1 MKKIVLLMFL
11 LAFSVSGCNKTTA
24 QEADVKQEEA
34 TQEKSET
41 LQEEIPEEEAVEEE
55 PSYKIIENAYPKGTI
70 EEYRLPDDSKAHYVV
85 KLHDDEVPYELY
97 FTCDLPYAEKI
108 STSFLKGDAG
118 QFILGGMSKTEGNN
132 YSFGIYP
139 NQLTVQE
146 FEEFAGYT
154 KEEFLSYFVEHTG
167 RSYSEDGY
175 YHETITEDLIRV
187 TAELEGQSGNVCAG
201 IVLDKAQGLKYKYNF
216 GHFGDEEGYD
226 KNAIIQAAESICI
239 VNEDYTE
246 QP

>member
-11 LAFSVSGCNKTTA
+11 LAFSVSGCNKTAT
-24 QEADVKQEEA
+24 QEPEVTQEEA
-34 TQEKSET
+34 SQEKSET
-41 LQEEIPEEEAVEEE
+41 LQEEILEEEAVEEE
-55 PSYKIIENAYPKGTI
+55 PSYKIIENEYPKGTI

-97 FTCDLPYAEKI
+97 FTCDLPYAELI
-108 STSFLKGDAG
+108 STGFLKGDAG
-118 QFILGGMSKTEGNN
+118 QFTLGGMSKTEGNC
-132 YSFGIYP
+132 YFLGIYP
-139 NQLTVQE
+139 NELTVQE
-146 FEEFAGYT
+146 FEEFSGYT
-154 KEEFLSYFVEHTG
+154 KEEFLSFLVGYTG
-167 RSYSEDGY
+167 RSYSVDGY

-187 TAELEGQSGNVCAG
+187 TAELEGQNGNVCSG
-201 IVLDKAQGLKYKYNF
+201 IVLDKAKGLKYKYTF

-226 KNAIIQAAESICI
+226 KAAIIQAAESLCI